1 MSIMLQDKIEAVYEL
16 KRYVSRKLDRKD
28 QRMQGLVDTL
38 LKNVMNENKRLAT
51 HTLEVRMTL
60 EERKPLL
67 ANCPT
72 LAKWVHQ

>member
-28 QRMQGLVDTL
+28 HRMQGLVDTL
-38 LKNVMNENKRLAT
+38 LKNVMNENKRLAV
-51 HTLEVRMTL
+51 HTLEVRMTQ

-72 LAKWVHQ
+72 IAKWVQQ